1 MTETIQDESL
11 DLLEALKEQIKANEL
26 DALIITH
33 DDEYLSNELTPDC
46 ERISTLTHFTGSAGY
61 VCVTVNQKSD
71 FPIEVDLDDMQ
82 DNLSIEHAQA
92 VFVDG
97 RYKVQVREQVNLDL
111 YDTFNFAKFAPSDY
125 LLNVLPKKS
134 KVGID
139 LRCVSYQFYLDLK
152 DKLGRGGI
160 ELVGL
165 NENLFDTVWP
175 DRPLPVCTPIE
186 LYPDEYNGCPSLQ
199 KRKNL
204 AKALRERGL
213 DATIISNPETVCWLL
228 NIRGRDRNYLPIIN
242 CRLVAYSN
250 EAVEWYV
257 NLDHLTDEVQSNL
270 EEHMGHIDIFPEVAF
285 DDVLNRLS
293 SSNCKV
299 YVDEKAT
306 NAHILNKLT
315 ESGANVIKGL
325 GLCELAKACKNATE
339 IAGEHKAHLK
349 DGVAMCRFLAWLDDI
364 TRADQ
369 INDQETYLRRVE
381 DIDEAV
387 LSDKAE
393 YFRKI
398 EGDYIEPSFATISA
412 LGPNA
417 AMCHYNHSEVATP
430 RPLGEDPLYLIDSG
444 AQYMEGTTDITR
456 TVLVGPNVTEEMQKM
471 YTLVLKSHIALAS
484 TAFPRGTCGLQLD
497 AIARRPLWDEGFDY
511 EHGTGHGVG
520 HLLGVHEGP
529 QNISTKSSTVP
540 LEVGMVVSIEPGYYE
555 ADKYGIRLENL
566 YEVCQCNRAGCQH
579 MLCFEPLTL
588 VPFDNRLIIREMLS
602 TKERAWLNEYHQN
615 VNSVIQN
622 AASTLSDLEV
632 TFLNNYTAAI

>member
-1 MTETIQDESL
+1 MTETFQDESL
-11 DLLEALKEQIKANEL
+11 DLLDALKEQIKANGL
-26 DALIITH
+26 DALIVTH

-46 ERISTLTHFTGSAGY
+46 ERIATLTKFTGSAGF
-61 VCVTVNQKSD
+61 VCVTVNQKSAL
-71 FPIEVDLDDMQ
+71 PIEIDLESMQ
-82 DNLSIEHAQA
+82 ENFKIEHAQA
-92 VFVDG
+92 IFVDG
-97 RYKVQVREQVNLDL
+97 RYKVQVREQVNLDV
-111 YDTFNFAKFAPSDY
+111 YDTFNFAHFAPSDY
-125 LLNVLPKKS
+125 ILHILPKKS

-139 LRCVSYQFYLDLK
+139 LRCVSYQYYLDLK
-152 DKLGRGGI
+152 EKLNRGGI
-160 ELVGL
+160 ELFGL
-165 NENLFDTVWP
+165 NENLVDTVWE
-175 DRPLPVCTPIE
+175 DRPRAICSPVE

-204 AKALRERGL
+204 AKELRERGL

-228 NIRGRDRNYLPIIN
+228 NIRGRDRKYLPIIN
-242 CRLVAYSN
+242 CKLVAYSN
-250 EAVEWYV
+250 EAIEWYL

-270 EEHMGHIDIFPEVAF
+270 EDHMGHIDIFPEAAF

-306 NAHILNKLT
+306 NAYILNKLT

-325 GLCELAKACKNATE
+325 GLCELDKACKNAIE

-364 TRADQ
+364 TKAEQ
-369 INDQETYLRRVE
+369 ISDREAYLRRVE
-381 DIDEAV
+381 DLDEAV

-398 EGDYIEPSFATISA
+398 EGEYIEPSFATISA
-412 LGPNA
+412 IGPNA
-417 AMCHYNHSEVATP
+417 AMCHYNHAEVSSP
-430 RPLGEDPLYLIDSG
+430 RKLGSDPLYLIDSG
-444 AQYMEGTTDITR
+444 AQYLEGTTDITR
-456 TVLVGPNVTEEMQKM
+456 TVLVGPNITEEIQRM

-484 TAFPRGTCGLQLD
+484 ATFPRGTCGLQLD
-497 AIARRPLWDEGFDY
+497 AIARRPLWDFGFDY

-529 QNISTKSSTVP
+529 QNISTKSSTVA

-555 ADKYGIRLENL
+555 ANEYGIRLENL

-588 VPFDNRLIIREMLS
+588 VPFDSRLIIREMLS

-632 TFLNNYTAAI
+632 NYLNQFTQPI